1 MVLSFKDGFPLLY
14 SNILYS
20 QSSDLVYNNAM
31 KKTLLTSL
39 IAILAFVA
47 PVFAENPAKTDL
59 AASAQGGTKE
69 VTPEIK
75 PVVLTKKQKTEADLR
90 STSHRLS
97 LVVDRTQALLDLLTK
112 KNKDTSDAQTALDK
126 TSALLEEANSAID
139 QFAGILP
146 PATNDETQIDETAVK
161 PKVNSVGGEVVIFK
175 DPLKKAQES
184 LKSAKASLLESISI
198 LKNIL
203 TQKETAE

>member
-1 MVLSFKDGFPLLY
+1 
-14 SNILYS
+14 
-20 QSSDLVYNNAM
+20 M

-47 PVFAENPAKTDL
+47 PAFAENPAGLGLT
-59 AASAQGGTKE
+59 ASAQGGSKE
-69 VTPEIK
+69 VVPEIK

-97 LVVDRTQALLDLLTK
+97 LVVDRTQALIDLLTK

-146 PATNDETQIDETAVK
+146 PVVNDEAQIDETAIK
-161 PKVNSVGGEVVIFK
+161 PKEVVIFK

-184 LKSAKASLLESISI
+184 LKSAKVSLLESISI

-203 TQKETAE
+203 TQKEVSE